1 MGQICGE
8 NIVDSKAVSIVNFRP
23 KKNWR
28 EWNESPKA
36 ITNKF
41 FATKDI
47 TVCFRY
53 MTYMNEDLMVLV
65 ETFQIKIMFKKS
77 VGYVFLRQWNAT
89 ASNDEYRRFIQSCK
103 PYEPGHWYS
112 ICIRVKLAGKNQEIT
127 YFQDGKKCFQMKFSD
142 GNFEWLYLKKGLTY
156 FEDLLR

>member
-1 MGQICGE
+1 MRLNIPNLPLILTIIFGYIGQIYGE
-8 NIVDSKAVSIVNFRP
+8 NMVNSKSVSIVNFRS

-36 ITNKF
+36 ITNEF

-65 ETFQIKIMFKKS
+65 ETFQIKIMFKKKC
-77 VGYVFLRQWNAT
+77 W
-89 ASNDEYRRFIQSCK
+89 
-103 PYEPGHWYS
+103 
-112 ICIRVKLAGKNQEIT
+112 ICIP
-127 YFQDGKKCFQMKFSD
+127 
-142 GNFEWLYLKKGLTY
+142 
-156 FEDLLR
+156 